1 MKAMEA
7 TEAMTVN
14 RFVTT
19 RRGLVCL
26 ASLVVFVLTPL
37 ATSAQPATTAWG
49 DPDLQG
55 IWTNFDLGEGFSLEA
70 PPPPGVRA
78 SRLLI
83 GTGTCIPSDESLPPS
98 GGAAGIGP
106 PEHWFETA
114 TDVGKVRPSLIAEP
128 AHGRL
133 PPLTDAGSKRI
144 DNVCRKA
151 FDDFVYLDPWVRC
164 ITRGVPGS
172 TFPSLYNN
180 AYQILQIPG
189 YVILRYEMIHDAR
202 IIPVS
207 DGPLPESDV
216 RFWMG
221 RPRGYFEG
229 NTLVVETTNFTD
241 RSAIRGHAHTDKL
254 TVTERFTPT
263 GADSLDYEAF
273 VTDAETWVTPWTAQ
287 IGLSRNDT
295 YSMYEYA
302 CHEGNRHAMT
312 SMLSGARADER
323 AAEK

>member
-1 MKAMEA
+1 
-7 TEAMTVN
+7 
-14 RFVTT
+14 
-19 RRGLVCL
+19 
-26 ASLVVFVLTPL
+26 
-37 ATSAQPATTAWG
+37 
-49 DPDLQG
+49 
-55 IWTNFDLGEGFSLEA
+55 
-70 PPPPGVRA
+70 
-78 SRLLI
+78 LLI
-83 GTGTCIPSDESLPPS
+83 GTGTCIPSDESPPES

-106 PEHWFETA
+106 PEHWFETS
-114 TDVGKVRPSLIAEP
+114 TDVGKVRPSLIADPE
-128 AHGRL
+128 HGRL
-133 PPLTDAGSKRI
+133 PALTEAGSKRI

-151 FDDFVYLDPWVRC
+151 FDDYIYLDPWVRC
-164 ITRGVPGS
+164 ITRGIPGS

-207 DGPLPESDV
+207 DGPLPKSDLQL
-216 RFWMG
+216 WMG

-254 TVTERFTPT
+254 TVVERFTPT
-263 GADSLDYEAF
+263 GADSLDYEAV
-273 VTDAETWVTPWTAQ
+273 VTDPETWVRPWTAG
-287 IGLSRNDT
+287 IGLSRFDD

-302 CHEGNRHAMT
+302 CHEGNYHAMT

-323 AAEK
+323 AGR